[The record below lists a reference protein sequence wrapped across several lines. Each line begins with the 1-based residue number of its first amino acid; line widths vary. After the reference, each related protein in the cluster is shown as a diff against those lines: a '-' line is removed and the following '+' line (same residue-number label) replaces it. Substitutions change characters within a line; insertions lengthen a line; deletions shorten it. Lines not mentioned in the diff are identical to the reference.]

1 MPRKNKTAAER
12 AIQIIGALAGKTCDE
27 INEVIA
33 KGDAAKRVPD
43 DRKKEHPQSSHDMLK
58 QRYAPA
64 LGVAAQGGLNEDFW
78 SALWDHCISPKKL
91 GDL

>member
-1 MPRKNKTAAER
+1 MPRRNRAAAER
-12 AIQIIGALAGKTCDE
+12 AIQIIGVLAGKTCDE

-43 DRKKEHPQSSHDMLK
+43 DRKKELPQSSHDTLNR
-58 QRYAPA
+58 QYRNH
-64 LGVAAQGGLNEDFW
+64 LERQGVVLTQEQW
-78 SALWDHCISPKKL
+78 SALWNHCTAPKKL